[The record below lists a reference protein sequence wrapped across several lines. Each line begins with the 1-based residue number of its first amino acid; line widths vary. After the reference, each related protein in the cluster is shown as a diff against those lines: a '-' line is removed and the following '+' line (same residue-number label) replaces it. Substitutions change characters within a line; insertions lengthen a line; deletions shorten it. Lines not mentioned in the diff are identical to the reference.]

1 MNTRALERLLN
12 ALADL
17 AAETAALALVF
28 WWQFGSGLV
37 EGEADFT
44 VNPAQLLQPWLCLAV
59 LWAVL
64 FTLSGLYRKWST
76 QSRLHHL
83 WVLAVTVL
91 FGGALLFAAVFGPV
105 VANAAALG
113 EPVSLAGNPFL
124 PMVSAYV
131 ALFLLFA
138 ALGRMAVH
146 HLFLALLRRGVGSD
160 PIAFVGLTE
169 AGLRVEREMKATPQ
183 LGYRPVGFVDL
194 DVERQ
199 YWDYEGEPVLGNVR
213 DLEDLVAR
221 HRLQGIVLT
230 QQGTREELFE
240 TLRWLGNRMIPI
252 YVIPDLYD
260 VVAGNFKSGFVHGA
274 NLKEL
279 FPAAMP
285 PWQVPIK
292 RLLDIA
298 LSVLLLLL
306 SLPLTLL
313 TALAIKLESPGPV
326 FYVQERV
333 GQYGKTFRLYKFRS
347 MRADAEKD
355 GPRWAGANDSRVTRV
370 GRLIRLCR
378 VDEIPQFINVLK
390 GEMSVVG
397 PRPERPFFVEK
408 LREQIPFY
416 SRRLAMKP
424 GITGWA
430 QVRHHY
436 DASIEDVKQKVLY
449 DLYYFENMSLLL
461 DFQIIARTVWVVL
474 TGAGAR

>member
-1 MNTRALERLLN
+1 
-12 ALADL
+12 
-17 AAETAALALVF
+17 
-28 WWQFGSGLV
+28 
-37 EGEADFT
+37 
-44 VNPAQLLQPWLCLAV
+44 
-59 LWAVL
+59 
-64 FTLSGLYRKWST
+64 
-76 QSRLHHL
+76 
-83 WVLAVTVL
+83 
-91 FGGALLFAAVFGPV
+91 
-105 VANAAALG
+105 
-113 EPVSLAGNPFL
+113 
-124 PMVSAYV
+124 
-131 ALFLLFA
+131 
-138 ALGRMAVH
+138 
-146 HLFLALLRRGVGSD
+146 
-160 PIAFVGLTE
+160 
-169 AGLRVEREMKATPQ
+169 
-183 LGYRPVGFVDL
+183 
-194 DVERQ
+194 
-199 YWDYEGEPVLGNVR
+199 
-213 DLEDLVAR
+213 
-221 HRLQGIVLT
+221 
-230 QQGTREELFE
+230 
-240 TLRWLGNRMIPI
+240 
-252 YVIPDLYD
+252 
-260 VVAGNFKSGFVHGA
+260 
-274 NLKEL
+274 
-279 FPAAMP
+279 MP

-292 RLLDIA
+292 RLIDIA

-370 GRLIRLCR
+370 GRLIRVCR
-378 VDEIPQFINVLK
+378 VDEIPQFINVLR